1 MTSIRDRR
9 LRASLSLQA
18 LYETD
23 KDLHA
28 FDLLGNTESAGERK
42 RSVQVY
48 QRPGELHLRKGPAR
62 GSNKG
67 LLRAYSARAIHQFY
81 LGSRSLHMIASV
93 ALSLSSLATHVRPVR
108 IHWPMVMQSCASLRP
123 NSTCRHILYSI
134 YGIHSLIFF
143 LIDVQPRIY
152 SFLQISRAPQQPLN
166 PHYLRNVKKPKQKQI
181 ISGIVS
187 SVFSR

>member
-23 KDLHA
+23 RLSPLLVPGLHG
-28 FDLLGNTESAGERK
+28 DTESAGERK

-62 GSNKG
+62 GSTKG

-93 ALSLSSLATHVRPVR
+93 ALSLSSRATHVRPVR
-108 IHWPMVMQSCASLRP
+108 IH
-123 NSTCRHILYSI
+123 
-134 YGIHSLIFF
+134 
-143 LIDVQPRIY
+143 
-152 SFLQISRAPQQPLN
+152 
-166 PHYLRNVKKPKQKQI
+166 
-181 ISGIVS
+181 
-187 SVFSR
+187 